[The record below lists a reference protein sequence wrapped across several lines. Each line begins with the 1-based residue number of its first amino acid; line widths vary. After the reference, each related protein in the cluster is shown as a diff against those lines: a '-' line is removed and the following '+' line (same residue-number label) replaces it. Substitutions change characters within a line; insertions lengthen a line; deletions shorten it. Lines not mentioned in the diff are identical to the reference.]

1 MNDKE
6 KLAALIDKFAGGR
19 QQIFAELIGVPRSNV
34 ATWLHRGSITAS
46 GREAILD
53 TFPQVSREWL
63 MSGSTTAPV
72 RKSLRDTDSLSML
85 GEPANTIHFT
95 RRDLIPFFE
104 NSRASCSVVEQFDNA
119 SYQTEFIHVPGVR
132 ARAAIHAEGISMEPS
147 IHEGDI
153 CLVGDDVSLADVS
166 PRRIYLIV
174 TTEGHCMFKR
184 IYDEGRNAENILALS
199 ENPDYTPHA
208 QAIPKESILHLYPLT
223 YVMHSVE

>member
-6 KLAALIDKFAGGR
+6 KLVALVKKFAGGN
-19 QQIFAELIGVPRSNV
+19 QQAFAEQIGVPRSSV
-34 ATWLHRGSITAS
+34 ATWLHRGSITAG

-63 MSGSTTAPV
+63 MSGSTTAPQ
-72 RKSLRDTDSLSML
+72 RKSLRTTDPLSML
-85 GEPANTIHFT
+85 AEPANTIRFT

-104 NSRASCSVVEQFDNA
+104 NSRASCGLVEQFDNP
-119 SYQTEFIHVPGVR
+119 SYETEFLHVPGLR
-132 ARAAIHAEGISMEPS
+132 ARAAIPAEGISMEPS
-147 IHEGDI
+147 IHDGDI
-153 CLVGDDVSLADVS
+153 CLVGEEVSLADIS

-184 IYDEGRNAENILALS
+184 IYDEGRQTENILALS

-208 QAIPKESILHLYPLT
+208 QAIPKANILHLYPLT
-223 YVMHSVE
+223 HVVHGVE